1 MSSTRFVLANCYLS
15 FFTSKEHVYV
25 FLFTSTGKFKVRV
38 IFEYTAKDE
47 DELTIIENQIIKFLA
62 VISEGW
68 WYGESNGSTGLFP
81 SNYVEV

>member
-1 MSSTRFVLANCYLS
+1 MPFV

-25 FLFTSTGKFKVRV
+25 FLFTCTGKFKVRV
-38 IFEYTAKDE
+38 IFEHTAEDE
-47 DELTIIENQIIKFLA
+47 DELTIIENQIINVLKCP
-62 VISEGW
+62 SSGW